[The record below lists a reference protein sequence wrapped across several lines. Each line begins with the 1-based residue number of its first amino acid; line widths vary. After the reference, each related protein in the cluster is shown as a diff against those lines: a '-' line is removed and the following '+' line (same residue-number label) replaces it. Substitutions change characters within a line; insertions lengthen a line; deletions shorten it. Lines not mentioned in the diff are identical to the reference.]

1 VSGKG
6 QVIRARRWT
15 MRQPKKSW
23 KSEDIMNLLLNRTVP
38 IQIILVAILV
48 LSLSACSATRSL
60 IASFQS
66 TDHFLTLA
74 SDPRVLYEPG
84 AEANARD
91 IVPLL
96 PEAISK
102 VEKRQ
107 YLPFRDP
114 VNIYVCA
121 SAESYYKLTGTR
133 ARAVVT
139 NKLFLS
145 PALFQDR
152 PTLPLY
158 LTHELSHLHLLQ
170 RLGTYRMIELPSWF
184 KEGLATFVSGG
195 GGAPDISDEQALNA
209 IRSTQNFVP
218 DEGQGVIGSLLFP
231 RYGSYWKLDNHMFY
245 RQGMLFV
252 AFMQKT
258 DENSFRKFLIS
269 IQQGEDF
276 STALMNAYNK
286 NLSRLWEQFIEEI
299 KGRNDKN
306 TNQTRVQLDTVL
318 HYGGCPSKL
327 VVLCRLI
334 IKK

>member
-1 VSGKG
+1 
-6 QVIRARRWT
+6 
-15 MRQPKKSW
+15 
-23 KSEDIMNLLLNRTVP
+23 MNLLLNKIVP
-38 IQIILVAILV
+38 LQIILLAMLV
-48 LSLSACSATRSL
+48 LPLSACSATRSL
-60 IASFQS
+60 IASFRS
-66 TDHFLTLA
+66 TDHFLTLE
-74 SDPRVLYEPG
+74 SDARILYEPG

-91 IVPLL
+91 IVPLF
-96 PEAISK
+96 PEAINK
-102 VEKRQ
+102 VEKGH

-114 VNIYVCA
+114 IRVYICA
-121 SAESYYKLTGTR
+121 SAESYYKLTGTL

-158 LTHELSHLHLLQ
+158 LAHELSHLHLLQ
-170 RLGTYRMIELPSWF
+170 RLGSYRFIELPSWF

-209 IRSTQNFVP
+209 IRSAQNFVP

-258 DENSFRKFLIS
+258 DETSFRKLLIS
-269 IQQGEDF
+269 ILQGEDF
-276 STALMNAYNK
+276 STALTNAYNK
-286 NLSRLWEQFIEEI
+286 NLSILWEQFLEET
-299 KGRNDKN
+299 KRGSDKSSA
-306 TNQTRVQLDTVL
+306 QTRIR
-318 HYGGCPSKL
+318 PA
-327 VVLCRLI
+327 LI
-334 IKK
+334 LL